1 MERRKKVNHGIGAD
15 FSRTC
20 EGCGCITVETVAGLP
35 PLFRCNAPGQRRGYT
50 VSAAGRF
57 LPYVP
62 AWCPLMERE
71 GGKEPAMNRKE
82 ELLEKIKKIKALADR
97 GVGGEKTTAQATLER
112 LMQEHGITE
121 ADLEVERVET
131 VFFPYHDELERRI
144 LIQIIFSV
152 TGKPAFGCVGAASG
166 RKRKK
171 YGTDCTAAHT
181 FPTRSHIFKALTAFA
196 MFPTAVL
203 ALLAVAVHPFVLE
216 SSNPWGLPSAAT
228 VNSM

>member
-82 ELLEKIKKIKALADR
+82 ELLEKIKK
-97 GVGGEKTTAQATLER
+97 
-112 LMQEHGITE
+112 
-121 ADLEVERVET
+121 
-131 VFFPYHDELERRI
+131 
-144 LIQIIFSV
+144 
-152 TGKPAFGCVGAASG
+152 
-166 RKRKK
+166 
-171 YGTDCTAAHT
+171 
-181 FPTRSHIFKALTAFA
+181 
-196 MFPTAVL
+196 
-203 ALLAVAVHPFVLE
+203 
-216 SSNPWGLPSAAT
+216 
-228 VNSM
+228 